1 MPIYISPQNDY
12 ERITFI
18 TTTSETGQSDSTKGN
33 LFLAP
38 KTLEIVTQL
47 APRMKDGM
55 DSLSKNRAIRA
66 GEVVEKK
73 LALKKLHKYLG
84 HLWTGIKNR
93 VDREDLPVD
102 VLKYYQL
109 PISGLLPKYNPT
121 PALILIA
128 ESVISGEANAVAA
141 GYAPM
146 ANPSIEELT
155 AVVTEAKKEVN
166 DVSEA
171 DSIVDK
177 EEDIMQKLRE
187 EADGAIKKIVAD
199 LRYFLQDEDE
209 PSQRRIM
216 RRYGLVFRSEKETVT
231 EM

>member
-1 MPIYISPQNDY
+1 MPIYVSPQNDHQ
-12 ERITFI
+12 RITFI
-18 TTTSETGQSDSTKGN
+18 TATSEAGVSDSAMGD

-38 KTLEIVTQL
+38 KTLEAVTTL
-47 APRMKDGM
+47 VPLMKNGM
-55 DSLSKNRAIRA
+55 DALSKNRAIRA

-73 LALKKLHKYLG
+73 VALKKLQKYLS

-93 VDREDLPVD
+93 VDREDLPVE

-109 PISGLLPKYNPT
+109 PTSGLLPKYHPT
-121 PALILIA
+121 PALISVA
-128 ESVISGEANAVAA
+128 ESVISGEANAVEA
-141 GYAPM
+141 GYEPM
-146 ANPSIEELT
+146 ANPSIEELI
-155 AVVTEAKKEVN
+155 AVVAEAKGEVN

-171 DSIVDK
+171 DSAVDR
-177 EEDIMQKLRE
+177 EEDSMQKLR
-187 EADGAIKKIVAD
+187 ADADSIIKKVVND

-231 EM
+231 EI